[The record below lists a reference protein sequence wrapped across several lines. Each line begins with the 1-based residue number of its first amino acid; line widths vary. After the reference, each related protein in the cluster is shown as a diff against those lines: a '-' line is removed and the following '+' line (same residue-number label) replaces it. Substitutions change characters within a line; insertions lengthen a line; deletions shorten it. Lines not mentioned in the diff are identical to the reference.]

1 MTKQD
6 DREVLSA
13 PEAGRKLGLGVCAA
27 YGAVRRGEIP
37 VLKFGRRLVVPK
49 AALEKML
56 VEARRTR
63 AA

>member
-1 MTKQD
+1 M
-6 DREVLSA
+6 
-13 PEAGRKLGLGVCAA
+13 CAA
-27 YGAVRRGEIP
+27 YGAARRGEIP

-49 AALEKML
+49 VALEKML